1 MIEDIQNKFRKVRE
15 RYSQLHPSEM
25 AQLKN
30 KKEAHVMDKLT
41 RPDDSFRNR
50 RQRTNTSFHNS
61 MQKGD
66 HLIMT
71 RRPKKGQTP
80 GRGEFGHSDAVSIA
94 S

>member
-1 MIEDIQNKFRKVRE
+1 
-15 RYSQLHPSEM
+15 
-25 AQLKN
+25 
-30 KKEAHVMDKLT
+30 
-41 RPDDSFRNR
+41 
-50 RQRTNTSFHNS
+50 

-71 RRPKKGQTP
+71 RRPKKGQSP